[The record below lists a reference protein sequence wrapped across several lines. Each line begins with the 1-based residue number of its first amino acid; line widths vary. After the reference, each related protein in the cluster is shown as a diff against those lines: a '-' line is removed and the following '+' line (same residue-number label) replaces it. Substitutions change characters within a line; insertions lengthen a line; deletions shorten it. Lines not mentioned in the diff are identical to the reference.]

1 MTITLTFGTW
11 MIPLCITIFSHIFA
25 WLVAR
30 LFKDDLWGILSAGSF
45 FVAFGASV
53 SSWIT
58 WGLMLLLK

>member
-11 MIPLCITIFSHIFA
+11 MIPFGITIFSHIIA
-25 WLVAR
+25 WVVAR
-30 LFKDDLWGILSAGSF
+30 LFKDDLWGIISAGSI
-45 FVAFGASV
+45 FVASGASV

>member
-11 MIPLCITIFSHIFA
+11 MIPFGIAVLSHIIA
-25 WLVAR
+25 WIVAR
-30 LFKDDLWGILSAGSF
+30 LFKEDYWGVISAGSI
-45 FVAFGASV
+45 FVAFGASI

>member
-1 MTITLTFGTW
+1 MTITLTLGTW
-11 MIPLCITIFSHIFA
+11 MIPFGITIVSHIIA
-25 WLVAR
+25 WVVAR
-30 LFKDDLWGILSAGSF
+30 LFKDDLWGIISAGSI

>member
-11 MIPLCITIFSHIFA
+11 MIPFGITALSFIIA
-25 WLVAR
+25 WATTFL
-30 LFKDDLWGILSAGSF
+30 LEEDLWGMLSFSAIII
-45 FVAFGASV
+45 ALGASI

>member
-11 MIPLCITIFSHIFA
+11 MIPFGITIFSHIIA
-25 WLVAR
+25 WVVAR
-30 LFKDDLWGILSAGSF
+30 LLKDDLWGMLSFSAIII
-45 FVAFGASV
+45 ALGASV

>member
-11 MIPLCITIFSHIFA
+11 MIPFGITIFSHIIA
-25 WLVAR
+25 WVVAR
-30 LFKDDLWGILSAGSF
+30 FFKDDLWGVLSLAAS
-45 FVAFGASV
+45 AIALGASI

>member
-11 MIPLCITIFSHIFA
+11 MIPFGITIFSHIIA
-25 WLVAR
+25 WVVAR
-30 LFKDDLWGILSAGSF
+30 LFKDDLWGILSASSI

-58 WGLMLLLK
+58 WGLILLLK

>member
-11 MIPLCITIFSHIFA
+11 MIPFGITAIAFIVAWATTFLLEEDYWGVLSFSAIIIA
-25 WLVAR
+25 L
-30 LFKDDLWGILSAGSF
+30 
-45 FVAFGASV
+45 GASI